1 MLGKIFLVD
10 LTTAT
15 IENIDAL
22 TPQLTLLGRI
32 AEANGA
38 RLMLCSV
45 IEPPP
50 VNESRIAVEDRVLKI
65 RKQKAEFFLQQ
76 LVHQTSTDSE
86 LEHVVMVGKAF
97 IAISQ
102 LVMTRQI
109 RLVVSF
115 AAHGIE
121 HPVNSRLM
129 HLVRKCPSTVWL
141 WSDIANRSK
150 RSGPLHVVVAIDRD
164 IFPGSG
170 TADDMANRLL
180 NAALI
185 AAGHAEA
192 HITLVHAWSPYGL
205 DVLNDCAIA
214 LEPKMMRD
222 YIDGQRFAQTLWLD
236 ERHAGLREFIA
247 EHPNGATI
255 TTAREL
261 LDGAPAEVIPDWL
274 ESHDA
279 DLLVLGTI
287 GTGAV
292 PGQLI
297 GDTAETLLVRTRM
310 PVLTV
315 KPADF
320 RSPVVVPQSL
330 PRDHSAIDQGSHAAA
345 HAAALATRSLRSRNP
360 MR

>member
-22 TPQLTLLGRI
+22 TPQLTLLERI

-222 YIDGQRFAQTLWLD
+222 YIDG
-236 ERHAGLREFIA
+236 
-247 EHPNGATI
+247 HPNGATI

-330 PRDHSAIDQGSHAAA
+330 PGDHSAIDQGSHAAA